1 MNPRRAQRKEL
12 MRYRILGS
20 SGFSVSVLSF
30 GAWQMGDPAFWGDSE
45 EADGQRAVDEALDAG
60 INLFDTA
67 EMYGQGESERL
78 LGEFLGSRR
87 DRVFIASKVS
97 PENCSPDK
105 LRVSLE
111 NSLRRLNSDW
121 IDLYQVH
128 WPPTGIEFGEV
139 CRALEKF
146 QEEGKIRAIGVSN
159 FGPEDL
165 HRWHAEGR
173 AVSNQV
179 GYNALF
185 RAVEYDCVPV
195 SRAYNMGVLAYMPLM
210 QGLLSGR
217 YARIDDIPMMR
228 RRTRHFSG
236 LRQGTRHGE
245 HGEEDL
251 LMATLSDLGDF
262 AEAVGLPLAVLS
274 LAWLTAQPG
283 ITSVLLGAR
292 TPSQLRSNL
301 AAADLDIGP
310 AAVAQLD
317 EITFPLKR
325 ALGMNCDMWESAH
338 NSRIH

>member
-1 MNPRRAQRKEL
+1 
-12 MRYRILGS
+12 MRYRSLGL

-30 GAWQMGDPAFWGDSE
+30 GAWQMGDEAFWGVSA
-45 EADGQRAVDEALDAG
+45 EADAERTVNVALDAG

-78 LGEFLGSRR
+78 LGQCLGKRR
-87 DRVFIASKVS
+87 GDVLVASKVS
-97 PENCSPDK
+97 PENCSPER
-105 LRVSLE
+105 LRQSLE
-111 NSLRRLNSDW
+111 NSLKRLGTEW

-128 WPPTGIEFGEV
+128 WPPRDTAFSAVWTELV
-139 CRALEKF
+139 RLR
-146 QEEGKIRAIGVSN
+146 EEGKIRAIGLSN

-165 HRWHAEGR
+165 HEWHDVGD

-185 RAVEYDCVPV
+185 RAPEYDAIPT
-195 SRAYNMGVLAYMPLM
+195 SRDYELGVLAYMPLM

-217 YARIDDIPMMR
+217 YRRIEDIPMMR

-236 LRQGTRHGE
+236 TRTGVRHGE
-245 HGEEDL
+245 DGHEDL
-251 LMATLSDLGDF
+251 LTATMSELFDF
-262 AEAVGLPLAVLS
+262 AEAVGLAPAVLA

-283 ITSVLLGAR
+283 ISSVILGAR
-292 TPSQLRSNL
+292 NPAQLQSNL

-317 EITFPLKR
+317 EITFPLKLV
-325 ALGMNCDMWESAH
+325 LGLNCDMWESAQL
-338 NSRIH
+338 SRIR

>member
-1 MNPRRAQRKEL
+1 
-12 MRYRILGS
+12 
-20 SGFSVSVLSF
+20 
-30 GAWQMGDPAFWGDSE
+30 MGDPAFWGESA

-78 LGEFLGSRR
+78 LGAYLGSRR

-97 PENCSPDK
+97 PENCAPDR
-105 LRVSLE
+105 LRMSLE
-111 NSLRRLNSDW
+111 SSLRRLNTDW

-128 WPPTGIEFGEV
+128 WPPTEV
-139 CRALEKF
+139 PFADVYGALARF

-165 HRWHAEGR
+165 IHWHAQGH

-185 RAVEYDCVPV
+185 RAVEYDCIPV
-195 SRAYNMGVLAYMPLM
+195 SRAYNLGVLAYMPLM

-217 YARIDDIPMMR
+217 YGSVEEIPMMR

-236 LRQGTRHGE
+236 TRQGTRHGE
-245 HGEEDL
+245 HGEEEL

-274 LAWLTAQPG
+274 LGWLTAQPG
-283 ITSVLLGAR
+283 VTSVVLGAR

-301 AAADLDIGP
+301 DAADLDIGP

-325 ALGMNCDMWESAH
+325 ALGMNCDMWETAAR
-338 NSRIH
+338 SRIH